1 MRRLHSLDWIRGL
14 AALAVV
20 LYHAE
25 AAARLHLP
33 SQPPPPP
40 GDPGWF
46 GYGWIGVPVFFV
58 LSGYVIPQS
67 LQQRGRS
74 PGAFLAGRFWRLYP
88 TYLALTLVLL
98 GLLALEGA
106 IGLPAEPLTPAKLLS
121 SLAFG
126 WGSNQRAY
134 LYVGWTLFWESLFY
148 LLVAPLAPR
157 LGRIGPGLPLAL
169 FLLVAAA
176 AWLVPGPG
184 GLSQSLIYLSS
195 FAAGLGG
202 WALGLRPPGAGG
214 LLAFASGLLLLLLGP
229 SDPGFSRVAA
239 ATALLLPLL
248 VAAERRGFGGFR
260 LAPMLGLGTVS
271 YSLYLVQ
278 VISLPLAIQPC
289 AALLRRLG
297 LTALL
302 PAPLLQALAIG
313 VGLAVSL
320 AAAWLSWRLLERG
333 LAPWGEA
340 RWRRWREAWR

>member
-25 AAARLHLP
+25 ASARQYLP
-33 SQPPPPP
+33 ALPPPPP

-74 PGAFLAGRFWRLYP
+74 PGSFLAGRFWRLYP
-88 TYLALTLVLL
+88 TYLALTLLLL
-98 GLLALEGA
+98 GLLVLERA
-106 IGLPAEPLTPAKLLS
+106 IGLPAQAITPAKLLS

-126 WGSNQRAY
+126 WGSNDHAY
-134 LYVGWTLFWESLFY
+134 LYVGWTLFWETLFY
-148 LLVAPLAPR
+148 LLMAPLAPR
-157 LGRIGPGLPLAL
+157 LGRLGPQLPMAL
-169 FLLVAAA
+169 FLLVAGA

-202 WALGLRPPGAGG
+202 WALGLRPGAGP
-214 LLAFASGLLLLLLGP
+214 LLAFAGGLLLLLLGP

-239 ATALLLPLL
+239 GTALLLPLL
-248 VAAERRGFGGFR
+248 VGAERRGAAGFR
-260 LAPMLGLGTVS
+260 LAPLVGLGTVS

-278 VISLPLAIQPC
+278 AISLPLAIQPF
-289 AALLRRLG
+289 ALLLRRLG
-297 LTALL
+297 VAALL
-302 PAPLLQALAIG
+302 PVPLLQAAAIAVG
-313 VGLAVSL
+313 VAVSL
-320 AAAWLSWRLLERG
+320 VAAWLSWRLLERG

-340 RWRRWREAWR
+340 RWRRWREARP

>member
-25 AAARLHLP
+25 ASVRQHLP
-33 SQPPPPP
+33 AVPPPPP

-74 PGAFLAGRFWRLYP
+74 PAAFLAGRFWRLYP
-88 TYLALTLVLL
+88 TYLALSLLLL
-98 GLLALEGA
+98 GLLAVEGA
-106 IGLPAEPLTPAKLLS
+106 IGLPAEPITRAKLLS

-126 WGSNQRAY
+126 WGSNDHAY
-134 LYVGWTLFWESLFY
+134 LYVGWTLFWETIFY
-148 LLVAPLAPR
+148 LLMAPLAPR

-176 AWLVPGPG
+176 ASLVPGPG

-202 WALGLRPPGAGG
+202 WALGLRPGAGP
-214 LLAFASGLLLLLLGP
+214 LLAFTGGLLLLLLGP

-239 ATALLLPLL
+239 GTALLLPLL
-248 VAAERRGFGGFR
+248 VGAERRGAASFR
-260 LAPMLGLGTVS
+260 LAPLVGLGTVS

-278 VISLPLAIQPC
+278 VISLPLAIQAC
-289 AALLRRLG
+289 AQLSRRLG
-297 LTALL
+297 LAALL

-313 VGLAVSL
+313 VGAAVSVL
-320 AAAWLSWRLLERG
+320 AAWLSWRLLERG
-333 LAPWGEA
+333 LAPWAEA